1 MKNLL
6 KGDMGYSLRYKNRTV
21 NQILADAFPFSADLG
36 VRATIFATITG
47 ISLGVIA
54 ALNKGKKWDN
64 ISMVIAICGGV
75 VWISTQLNNINYKLD
90 MLETKL
96 QDQWTTRD
104 MENWGLRLKM
114 ENPNIVIPDL
124 DD

>member
-1 MKNLL
+1 MPGTTPYPEK
-6 KGDMGYSLRYKNRTV
+6 K
-21 NQILADAFPFSADLG
+21 I
-36 VRATIFATITG
+36 TI
-47 ISLGVIA
+47 
-54 ALNKGKKWDN
+54 GKETLMP

-90 MLETKL
+90 VLESKL

-114 ENPNIVIPDL
+114 ENPEIIIPEL
-124 DD
+124 EN